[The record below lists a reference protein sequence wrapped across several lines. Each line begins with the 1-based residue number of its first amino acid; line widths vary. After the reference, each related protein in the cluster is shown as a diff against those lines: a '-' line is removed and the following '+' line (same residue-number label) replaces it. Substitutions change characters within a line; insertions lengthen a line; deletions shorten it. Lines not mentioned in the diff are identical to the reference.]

1 MCLIIP
7 GKVISLRGN
16 KAMVNFNGKRE
27 QVDTQLVR
35 IKIGDYVMVS
45 NGFVIKKINQK
56 EAQEIL
62 KILKI

>member
-7 GKVISLRGN
+7 GKIISLRGN